1 VIRLEGTISQTSGMS
16 PVGAVSV
23 VRVPLV
29 AANDLTKD
37 RPNSRSKLTF
47 RVLER
52 ESEVTYCFRRAG
64 DKHPVISE
72 VVGRRLSR
80 RTCTASATLS
90 PPAAPPAVQ
99 VIFDTKSQD
108 LGIIE

>member
-1 VIRLEGTISQTSGMS
+1 MS

-80 RTCTASATLS
+80 RTCLYRKRNLVTSCSASRCPGNLRYK
-90 PPAAPPAVQ
+90 
-99 VIFDTKSQD
+99 KSG
-108 LGIIE
+108 LRYY